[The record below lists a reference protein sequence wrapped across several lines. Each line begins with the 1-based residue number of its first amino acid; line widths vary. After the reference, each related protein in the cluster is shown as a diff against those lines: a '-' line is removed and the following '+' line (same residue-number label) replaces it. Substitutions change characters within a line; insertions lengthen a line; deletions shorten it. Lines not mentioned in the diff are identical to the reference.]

1 MPQMPSW
8 RSLDRRVWVAIAIAV
23 IAIAAV
29 VVSRTVFGGPSEDCR
44 PVRELL
50 DFNTSQTQLIDSKTG
65 DAPGIPTVAEE
76 TAYQKW
82 ADGLAQRA
90 QNVSAPDL
98 AQTSTEL
105 AVLASQFVSKF
116 PRVRAEAQARAP
128 GAPAPAAAY
137 EMAALNVRITD
148 RLATLAKACPA

>member
-1 MPQMPSW
+1 MPQLPSL
-8 RSLDRRVWVAIAIAV
+8 RSLDRRWWIAIAIAV
-23 IAIAAV
+23 IAVVAV
-29 VVSRTVFGGPSEDCR
+29 VVSQLVSGRPSEDCG

-50 DFNTSQTQLIDSKTG
+50 DFNSSQTKLIDSKTG
-65 DAPGIPTVAEE
+65 DTPGIPTVAEE

-98 AQTSTEL
+98 AQTSIEL
-105 AVLASQFVSKF
+105 ADLASQFVAKF

-128 GAPAPAAAY
+128 GAPAPAVAY

-148 RLATLAKACPA
+148 HLATLSKECPA